1 MKKIFITLFLAIF
14 TVSCSNNQTETIWEN
29 TAEVKKVSL
38 TTTLPPL
45 ASIANYIGG
54 DKVEVKSIVEPGFSP
69 HTFDLKPSDMVA
81 MNKSDILISTG
92 LDIDNFIVE
101 NNTVKHHIQLKEN
114 VTLIEGHDHSHHEH
128 WNHEDEHHDEHA
140 HNDEHHHEEEHG
152 HHHDEH
158 HDEHGHDE
166 YHHHEDEDH
175 HNEEEHTENEI
186 FYDPHVWLS
195 FENAKIIAE
204 VTKNKLATIDY
215 INTQYYEDNYTN
227 FIAKID
233 EIKANYLEK
242 INGKKINH
250 FVIFHDA
257 YGYLFQ
263 ELNIDSDYAIVLE
276 DTAGREPSA
285 AEMKTILDT
294 ITLNNITTLYK
305 EPQFET
311 KLIETLADQ
320 QSNLEVKILDP
331 LWNSVDK
338 NGYLDNI
345 QKNLDNLLA
354 IYE

>member
-1 MKKIFITLFLAIF
+1 MKKILITLFLTIF
-14 TVSCSNNQTETIWEN
+14 TVSCSNVQKETSWEDTTEI
-29 TAEVKKVSL
+29 KKVSV

-54 DKVEVKSIVEPGFSP
+54 DKVEVNSIVEPGFSP

-92 LDIDNFIVE
+92 LDIDNFIVK

-114 VTLIEGHDHSHHEH
+114 VTLIEGHDHSHHDH
-128 WNHEDEHHDEHA
+128 SSHEDEHHDEHT
-140 HNDEHHHEEEHG
+140 HDEEHHHEEEH
-152 HHHDEH
+152 D
-158 HDEHGHDE
+158 DNHGHDE
-166 YHHHEDEDH
+166 EHHHEDEDH

-215 INTQYYEDNYTN
+215 INTQYYENNYTK
-227 FIAKID
+227 FVAKVD

-294 ITLNNITTLYK
+294 IALNNITTLYK
-305 EPQFET
+305 EPQFEW
-311 KLIETLADQ
+311 KLIDTLANHQ
-320 QSNLEVKILDP
+320 YNLEVKVLDP

-338 NGYLDNI
+338 NWYLDNI
-345 QKNLDNLLA
+345 QQNLDNLLT